1 MDKDIE
7 RKIINILKIL
17 SKETEPLGASIISQ
31 RLKNCGI
38 DLSERAVRYHLKL
51 MDERGLTK
59 GYGKEGRLITEKGIE
74 ELNNAL
80 VSDKVGLV
88 SAKIDS
94 LSYLTSL
101 DVTKK
106 EGFVVLNVSLLKAE
120 DFNKAL
126 KIVKPIFEAH
136 FAMSDKVAVASEGEK
151 IGDFK
156 IPPGK
161 IGFGTVCSVTL
172 NGVLVKAGIPV
183 DSKFGAILQMESFKP
198 LRFTELI
205 MYAGSSLDPLEIF
218 IKSRMTSVRETA
230 MTGNG
235 KILAG
240 FREVSSVAL
249 EQILEIAKKLEQI
262 GIYGM
267 VTVGRPGQPVL
278 EIPVGMDRVGVVV
291 MGGLNPL
298 AAIEEAGIET
308 ESKAM
313 STMVEF
319 ATLKSFWEL

>member
-17 SKETEPLGASIISQ
+17 SKETEPLGASIISR